1 MRVVLRQRPFD
12 LLIAMGSQSR
22 DVGGSNVK
30 EISYVATNMPNS
42 LQENAMEQL
51 ASPTAANNAYAGLK
65 TLSHRN
71 SEKDSA
77 SSAELEMLEM
87 R

>member
-1 MRVVLRQRPFD
+1 
-12 LLIAMGSQSR
+12 MGAHGDQQIKRTLAKNNSHGNLNKLQHFSQSR

-71 SEKDSA
+71 SE
-77 SSAELEMLEM
+77 
-87 R
+87 